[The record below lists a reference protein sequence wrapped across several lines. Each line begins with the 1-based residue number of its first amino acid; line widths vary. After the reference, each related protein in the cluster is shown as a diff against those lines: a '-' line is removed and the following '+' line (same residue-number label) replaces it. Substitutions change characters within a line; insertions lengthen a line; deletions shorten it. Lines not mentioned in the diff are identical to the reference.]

1 MELQAEMRRAGGVI
15 RARELFERGITVHQL
30 RTACARRQVVRPAR
44 GWVAL
49 PDADSDLVH
58 ALQHGMSITC
68 VSLAQRLGLWVRH
81 ADQPHLAARS
91 PHAHAQA
98 DCGTVHWGRP
108 VFRREPFA
116 VVDSIENALNYIAR
130 CQPYEEALAIWES
143 ALQQELVSKDAL
155 VRLPY
160 RGTARRILE
169 ACTLFSGSGLESY
182 VLRRLRALRLHVVP
196 QAWVLGRRVDFLIE
210 RNVFWKSMARR
221 IQAASAIAIM
231 SQTCATR
238 LPGMWLFECRTV
250 KSSKTGP
257 RCSVSSWQRAHSAD
271 PAESMLGVTSWACGR
286 AGQLNSHLVAAE
298 KSRYAEVVPGGF
310 RWSLQHPL
318 LQEVEHPS

>member
-160 RGTARRILE
+160 RGTARRVLE
-169 ACTLFSGSGLESY
+169 TCTLFSGSGLESY

-210 RNVFWKSMARR
+210 RNVVLEVDGATHTGRQRDRDNVSDVRHTLAGYVVIRVSYRQIFEDWPEVQRLIMA
-221 IQAASAIAIM
+221 AC
-231 SQTCATR
+231 SQC
-238 LPGMWLFECRTV
+238 
-250 KSSKTGP
+250 
-257 RCSVSSWQRAHSAD
+257 
-271 PAESMLGVTSWACGR
+271 
-286 AGQLNSHLVAAE
+286 
-298 KSRYAEVVPGGF
+298 
-310 RWSLQHPL
+310 
-318 LQEVEHPS
+318 